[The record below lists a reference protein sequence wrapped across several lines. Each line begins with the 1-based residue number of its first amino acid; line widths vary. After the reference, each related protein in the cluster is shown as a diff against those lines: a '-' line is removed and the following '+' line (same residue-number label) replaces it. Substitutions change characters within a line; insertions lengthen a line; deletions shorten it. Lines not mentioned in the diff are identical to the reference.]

1 MSDDNS
7 EKVDRRGIMTVVI
20 IFGGLFAML
29 LIFSFVMISAFGDSS
44 GLNVGSGKKI
54 GVIEVKGPITESKK
68 IVEDIRRFEKKEG
81 IKAILVR
88 IDSPGGAVA
97 PSQEMY
103 QAVMRAGKKK
113 PVVASMGSTAAS
125 GGYYIAI
132 GADKIFANG
141 GSITGSIGVI
151 SQIFNVKGLLDK
163 VDVKVNTVKTGQ
175 FKDSG
180 SPFRTFEPEDRQYF
194 QDLISDIYDQF
205 VEDVAERR
213 ELDLSEV
220 RELADGSVYTGRQA
234 MDLGLVDEIG
244 TFHDAVE
251 HLKDEAGIDGEAKL
265 VYPPDEEMG
274 FLSQL
279 VQNVTDSAVD
289 TAVKSAKK
297 SQTPVVEYR
306 MVSP

>member
-1 MSDDNS
+1 MSDENS
-7 EKVDRRGIMTVVI
+7 EKIDRRGIMTVVL

-29 LIFSFVMISAFGDSS
+29 LIFSFVLITAFGEDSDL
-44 GLNVGSGKKI
+44 GVGSGGKI

-68 IVEDIRRFEKKEG
+68 IVEDIRRFEDKKS
-81 IKAILVR
+81 IKAIVVR

-113 PVVASMGSTAAS
+113 PVAASMGSTAAS

-132 GADKIFANG
+132 GADKIYANG
-141 GSITGSIGVI
+141 GSITGSIGVM
-151 SQIFNVKGLLDK
+151 SQLFNVQGLLDK
-163 VDVKVNTVKTGQ
+163 VDVKVNTVKTGKY
-175 FKDSG
+175 KDAG
-180 SPFRTFEPEDRQYF
+180 SPFRDFDPADRQYF
-194 QDLISDIYDQF
+194 QDLITDIYDQF

-213 ELDLSEV
+213 ELELAEV

-234 MDLGLVDEIG
+234 KELELVDEIG
-244 TFHDAVE
+244 TFHDTVQY
-251 HLKDEAGIDGEAKL
+251 LKEEAGIEGDADL
-265 VYPPDEEMG
+265 VYPPKEEMG
-274 FLSQL
+274 FLSRA
-279 VQNVTDSAVD
+279 VQNATD
-289 TAVKSAKK
+289 TAMETAVESAKS